1 MFRRSL
7 SNHQSLVEKQGRAF
21 TCADNEV
28 WQATDGVDSE
38 KDEVG
43 FSSFQIENW
52 IDAEVAKLF
61 NGNEDNGVDID
72 LDTLLGLDTVP
83 AKRKFVFDHL
93 QRSHCPASM
102 DKITMFLDEMI
113 DQLKTL

>member
-1 MFRRSL
+1 MLQEERSRVL
-7 SNHQSLVEKQGRAF
+7 TMKYGKQQMVLIR
-21 TCADNEV
+21 
-28 WQATDGVDSE
+28 
-38 KDEVG
+38 KRMK
-43 FSSFQIENW
+43 IENW
-52 IDAEVAKLF
+52 IDVEVAKLF

-72 LDTLLGLDTVP
+72 LDTLLSLDTVP